1 MNTETI
7 NAIALR
13 ASEQVFIVKT
23 EQEIYEIKKAM
34 RKVAAVAI
42 RDTEE
47 LNYQGLNF
55 HQQKY
60 LTTLKE
66 GAEKQA
72 VEKAFETVLADFF
85 ADIKGN
91 DNKRD

>member
-7 NAIALR
+7 NAITVR

-23 EQEIYEIKKAM
+23 DQEIYEIKKAM

-42 RDTEE
+42 RDTEG
-47 LNYQGLNF
+47 LNYHALNF

-60 LTTLKE
+60 LTTLEE
-66 GAEKQA
+66 GAEKEA
-72 VEKAFETVLADFF
+72 VEKAFETVLADFL
-85 ADIKGN
+85 ADLKGDN
-91 DNKRD
+91 DKHD